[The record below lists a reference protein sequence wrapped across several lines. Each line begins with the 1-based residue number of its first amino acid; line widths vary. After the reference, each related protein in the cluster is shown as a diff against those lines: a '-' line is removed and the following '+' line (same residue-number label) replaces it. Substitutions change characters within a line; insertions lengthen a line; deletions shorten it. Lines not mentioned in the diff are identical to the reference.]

1 MMTKRKKRIA
11 KTISITELFRMFPT
25 EQSCVDWLEAARW
38 NGKPVCPHCGGD
50 ENISKSA
57 SKLNTYWHKDCRMY
71 FTVKTGTVMH
81 SSKTDTRN
89 WMIAI
94 YYYMTGRKGISAMQL
109 SKELGV
115 QYRTAWH
122 IGHRIREAC
131 KEGDDFILSKIVEMD
146 ATYIGGKEDNKHE
159 SKKHHAGRGTVGKT
173 PVLGMRERGGKTKAE
188 VVEAESRQ
196 AVLSAIGPVVEPRTT
211 IYTDDHRAYNVIKSA
226 PFNHETVR
234 HSAKE
239 YVNGLAH
246 TNGIESVWAILKRSI
261 NGTWHHVS
269 IKHLQRYID
278 EATFRLNEGN
288 CEVDTVDRMLAV
300 ISRIGGKRVPY
311 RELVS

>member
-1 MMTKRKKRIA
+1 MMTKKRKA
-11 KTISITELFRMFPT
+11 TTISITELFRMFPT
-25 EQSCVDWLEAARW
+25 EQSCIDWLEKARW

-50 ENISKSA
+50 ENVTRPA
-57 SKLNTYWHKDCRMY
+57 SKPNTYWHKDCRNH

-89 WMIAI
+89 WLIAI

-122 IGHRIREAC
+122 MGHRIREAC
-131 KEGDDFILSKIVEMD
+131 KEGSDFILSKIVEMD
-146 ATYIGGKEDNKHE
+146 ATYIGGKEDNKHA
-159 SKKHHAGRGTVGKT
+159 SKKLRAGRGTVGKQ
-173 PVLGMRERGGKTKAE
+173 PVLGMRQRGGKTKAE
-188 VVEAESRQ
+188 VVESESRH
-196 AVLSAIGPVVEPRTT
+196 AVFSAIAPVVEPRTT

-226 PFNHETVR
+226 PFNHEKVR

-239 YVNGLAH
+239 YVNGMAH

-261 NGTWHHVS
+261 TGTWHHVS

-278 EATFRLNEGN
+278 EATFRLNDGN
-288 CEVDTVDRMLAV
+288 CEVDTIDRITAV
-300 ISRIGGKRVPY
+300 VTRMGGKRVPY
-311 RELVS
+311 RDLIS